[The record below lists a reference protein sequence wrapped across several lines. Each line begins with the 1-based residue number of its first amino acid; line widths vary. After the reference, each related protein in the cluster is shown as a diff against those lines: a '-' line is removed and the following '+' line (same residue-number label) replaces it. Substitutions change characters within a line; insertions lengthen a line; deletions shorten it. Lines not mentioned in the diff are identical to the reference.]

1 MPDDTCAT
9 CGPNAVPDQGLSFA
23 RLSACEWNGCGL
35 KPCLFGRVV
44 KFIDVASDGNRLAK
58 LAKHLRLLVRPL
70 ACKADKP
77 QKDDSGAW
85 CFWEIEADLAP
96 GVCDIVVRATDTQ
109 GNAQPH
115 DARRIWNSKGYVNNS
130 WHRVKLNVAPSP

>member
-77 QKDDSGAW
+77 QKDDSGAQN
-85 CFWEIEADLAP
+85 CQKPAFRLTHSAL
-96 GVCDIVVRATDTQ
+96 
-109 GNAQPH
+109 
-115 DARRIWNSKGYVNNS
+115 NSLG
-130 WHRVKLNVAPSP
+130 LELPQD